1 MPRPIHCR
9 RRALIATM
17 GAAALLCMCLTTA
30 VTAGPNAM
38 GAAFGA
44 TQAQLALTARCPW
57 ATASGAAHSSPS
69 ALAAEVVARMTL
81 SEKLGLVDLA
91 NANGYENQ
99 NMGIPRLCIPALT
112 LQDSPNGLANGVT
125 QVTQLPASL
134 GIAASF
140 DTALAYQYG
149 QVLGQEARGKGI
161 DVVQGPELNLDR
173 VPESGRAFEAYGED
187 PYLTAAL
194 GVANIEGIQSEGI
207 MADAKHYSAYNQET
221 ARFLVDQVISARAL
235 AEIYQVPFEA
245 AVKQGHVAT
254 MMCSYGSLNGVNAC
268 SSPYLYQALK
278 SWGFAGFVRSDLDA
292 VEAAV
297 PAFAA
302 GMSVIKPAVVT
313 TLRDA
318 VLNGH
323 LGVGRL
329 NDAVQRVLTEMFAF
343 GMVQNPPSGNIN
355 ADVAT
360 PAHASFA
367 RQAAESS
374 MVLLR
379 DKDNVLPLDAKALA
393 SVAVIGL
400 DAGASTMSA
409 GYGSSRVKANYVVTP
424 LAALKVALGP
434 KVKVTYADG
443 GGASLVQREVPAS
456 WLVAPV
462 ALKPGPEPPELTGA
476 DPQGI
481 ADLQAIRAPSVSAQS
496 ATAGAPGTGKYW
508 STWVATLTPRQ
519 SGLFTVSLT
528 QSGDTW
534 LYIDGKVVM
543 ASPGLHA
550 PGPWSTSVALTAGKH
565 YALRLDWFMALP
577 ETEPSLGLAYQSDDI
592 ATAVS
597 AARAAQVAVVF
608 ANDFTSE
615 AFDRLNLSL
624 PGDQDALIEAV
635 AAANPRTVVVLN
647 TAGPVLMPWVN
658 KVAGIVEAWYPGQED
673 GNAIA
678 AILTGLVDPSGHLP
692 VTFPATAG
700 QGPVRSQAQWPGENG
715 KVLYSEGLDIGYRYY
730 NDHNLRPLFPFGFGL
745 SYTSFLLSNASVS
758 TKGTVATVGVWV
770 TNTGARSGTAV
781 VQAYLS
787 YPAAAGEPPA
797 QLRAFTRATLGPGQS
812 KVVTMDLPG
821 SDFEAYLGG
830 HFVTVRGTY
839 TVELGQSSENLP
851 LQLSL
856 TAPL

>member
-1 MPRPIHCR
+1 
-9 RRALIATM
+9 M
-17 GAAALLCMCLTTA
+17 GAAALLSLGPTTVA
-30 VTAGPNAM
+30 AGPNAQ
-38 GAAFGA
+38 GAALGA
-44 TQAQLALTARCPW
+44 SRAQFALTARCPW
-57 ATASGAAHSSPS
+57 ATASAAKRSSPS

-81 SEKLGLVDLA
+81 SEKLGLVNLA

-99 NMGIPRLCIPALT
+99 DSGVPRLCIPALT

-149 QVLGQEARGKGI
+149 QVLGQEAKGKGI

-194 GVANIEGIQSEGI
+194 GAANIEGIQSEGI

-254 MMCSYGSLNGVNAC
+254 IMCAYGSLNGANAC

-278 SWGFAGFVRSDLDA
+278 SWGFTGFVRSDLDA

-302 GMSVIKPAVVT
+302 GMSVIKPAAVA

-318 VLNGH
+318 VLNHH
-323 LGVGRL
+323 LGIARL

-343 GMVQNPPSGNIN
+343 GMVAHPPAGNIN

-360 PAHASFA
+360 PAHAAFA
-367 RQAAESS
+367 RQVAEAS

-379 DKDNVLPLDAKALA
+379 NKKSLLPLDPKRLA
-393 SVAVIGL
+393 SVAVIGH

-409 GYGSSRVKANYVVTP
+409 GYGSSRVKADYVVTP
-424 LAALKVALGP
+424 LAALKLDLGP

-456 WLVAPV
+456 WLVAAK
-462 ALKPGPEPPELTGA
+462 ALKPGPEPPEFTGA

-481 ADLQAIRAPSVSAQS
+481 ADLQVERAPSVTPQL
-496 ATAGAPGTGKYW
+496 ATAAAPGTGKYW
-508 STWVATLTPRQ
+508 TTWDATLTPQQ
-519 SGLFTVSLT
+519 SGLYTLSLT
-528 QSGDTW
+528 QSGDSW
-534 LYIDGKVVM
+534 LYLDGKVVM

-550 PGPWSTSVALTAGKH
+550 PGPWSTSVVLSAGQH
-565 YALRLDWFMALP
+565 YALRLEWFMATP
-577 ETEPSLGLAYQSDDI
+577 ETEPTLGLAYQSDDI
-592 ATAVS
+592 ATAVRV
-597 AARAAQVAVVF
+597 ARSAQVAVVF
-608 ANDFTSE
+608 VNDFTSE
-615 AFDRLNLSL
+615 AFDRPNLSL

-635 AAANPRTVVVLN
+635 AAANPHTVVVLN
-647 TAGPVLMPWVN
+647 TGGPVLMPWVN
-658 KVAGIVEAWYPGQED
+658 KVGAIVEAWYPGQED

-678 AILTGLVDPSGHLP
+678 AVLTGLVDPSGHLP
-692 VTFPATAG
+692 VTFPATAS
-700 QGPVRSQAQWPGENG
+700 QGPVNSLAQWPGENG
-715 KVLYSEGLDIGYRYY
+715 RVIYSEGLDIGYRYY
-730 NDHNLRPLFPFGFGL
+730 NDHHLRPLFPFGFGL
-745 SYTSFLLSNASVS
+745 SYTSFSLSAASVR
-758 TKGTVATVGVWV
+758 TKGTVATVRVRVANAGS
-770 TNTGARSGTAV
+770 RSGTAV
-781 VQAYLS
+781 VQAYLT

-797 QLRAFTRATLGPGQS
+797 QLRAFGCVTLKPGQS
-812 KVVTMDLPG
+812 RVLTMHLPR

-830 HFVTVRGTY
+830 HFAIVRGTY
-839 TVELGQSSENLP
+839 TLLLGQSSENLP
-851 LQLSL
+851 IQLKLS
-856 TAPL
+856 AP